1 MNRRR
6 LRPFKSHAA
15 AQHNGQGDGCATR
28 CVTLPTTHPRVFF
41 LPQKRLGQHRSV
53 NTYNAGDDSRE
64 CQSKPIPV
72 LQKPASCPARC
83 TLRLPYW
90 NMRHTANI
98 SSEVH
103 LPAVWPS
110 IDTLA
115 PGRAVTQDGRS
126 EPETRPILVI
136 KEPGGSL
143 IRCPRKPRLWN
154 KDMSTK
160 NHA

>member
-1 MNRRR
+1 
-6 LRPFKSHAA
+6 LLSQKPFASTNLWTHAD
-15 AQHNGQGDGCATR
+15 AQDGRHAR
-28 CVTLPTTHPRVFF
+28 QP
-41 LPQKRLGQHRSV
+41 
-53 NTYNAGDDSRE
+53 
-64 CQSKPIPV
+64 KPIPTI
-72 LQKPASCPARC
+72 QKPYGRQTWCVR
-83 TLRLPYW
+83 RLPYW

-115 PGRAVTQDGRS
+115 PGHAVTQDGRS

-154 KDMSTK
+154 KDMSAK
-160 NHA
+160 KHA